1 MDRVKCWFRRRR
13 RTTEAF
19 VLTASLA
26 AGIISTQVVAQIRQ
40 TAHFESA
47 QETADSSDQSL
58 PAELRHFLEQVAS
71 FRAGFI
77 QELWSDDQRLMEVA
91 QGTVE
96 LQRPGRFRWHYDEP
110 YEQLIVADGENLW
123 MYDVDIS
130 QVTRST
136 LPADDS
142 GNPGALLSGD
152 ADIVQSFAVV
162 GSTIDGETVSIDLV
176 PRAPDSDYLSVRV
189 SFTGHGDAAVL
200 SALEFVDGLNQ
211 TTVIEFQDAQI
222 NPVLDPE
229 RFDFVVPAGAHVLGG
244 PD

>member
-1 MDRVKCWFRRRR
+1 MDRVKCWFRRHR

-19 VLTASLA
+19 VLTATLA
-26 AGIISTQVVAQIRQ
+26 GVISTQVVAQTRQ
-40 TAHFESA
+40 AAHLDSA
-47 QETADSSDQSL
+47 QETVDSSDRAL
-58 PAELRHFLEQVAS
+58 PAELRNFLEQVAS
-71 FRAGFI
+71 FRAQFV

-130 QVTRST
+130 QVTRSA
-136 LPADDS
+136 LPANDS

-152 ADIVQSFAVV
+152 ADIMQSFAVV
-162 GSTIDGETVSIDLV
+162 GSTIDGENVTVELV
-176 PRAPDSDYLSVRV
+176 PTAADSDYLSVRV

-211 TTVIEFQDAQI
+211 TTVIEFRDVDI

-229 RFDFVVPAGAHVLGG
+229 RFEFVVPDGAHVLGG